1 LRERLGERPVLAAIL
16 DFVLHHEPDTIAC
29 ADALGIAP
37 EALVVAHAALNTPMG
52 DADWGA

>member
-1 LRERLGERPVLAAIL
+1 MLAAIL

-29 ADALGIAP
+29 ADALGLAP
-37 EALVVAHAALNTPMG
+37 QALVAAHAALSAPDG